1 LITRRQAIQLAGLT
15 AIGATIPLAAQQ
27 ADYSL
32 EIAPYTLEA
41 SPRHRYKTVAYN
53 GKVPGPFL
61 RLKEGRSVTIDVRNR
76 SSHEEV
82 VHWHGLF
89 LPSQIDGA
97 MEEGTPPIPP
107 GGNARYTFTPR
118 PAGTRWYHTH
128 VRAGNDLS
136 RGLYSGLH
144 GLLVV
149 EPRSDPGHYDQEAF
163 LVLHDLGGQLLASDD
178 GSMNPSYDVS
188 TINGRVM
195 GYGEPLRVRGG
206 QQLLLHFLNASP
218 TEVHWIALA
227 GHAMQLISLDG
238 NGVPRPKSISMLRL
252 APAERASVVVTL
264 NHPGAWILGEVRK
277 HVQAAGMGMVVEYA
291 GSAGKPQWQ
300 QPQQLIWDYAQFADA
315 PASEAER
322 EATEIPLVFTS
333 KFFGHGAPDHW
344 AINGKS
350 FPDTDTP
357 AFTKGRRY
365 RLIFRNRSTD
375 NHPVHLHRHSFE
387 VVRIANGPR
396 LRGLIKDTVLVMA
409 GTDVEVELTADN
421 PGPTLFHCHQQ
432 DHMDM
437 GFMMLFHYA

>member
-1 LITRRQAIQLAGLT
+1 MT
-15 AIGATIPLAAQQ
+15 AISAVIPLAAEQ

-32 EIAPYTLEA
+32 EIAPFTIEA
-41 SPRHRYKTVAYN
+41 SAHHHYKTVAYN
-53 GKVPGPFL
+53 GRVPGPLL
-61 RLKEGRSVTIDVRNR
+61 RMKEGQPVTIDVHNR
-76 SSHEEV
+76 SPHEEV

-107 GGNARYTFTPR
+107 GGKARYTFTPR

-144 GLLVV
+144 GFLMIDLQ
-149 EPRSDPGHYDQEAF
+149 SDPGRYDQEAF

-195 GYGEPLRVRGG
+195 GYGEPLRVHRG
-206 QQLLLHFLNASP
+206 QRLLLHVLNASP

-227 GHAMQLISLDG
+227 GHAMQVISLDG
-238 NGVPRPKSISMLRL
+238 NPAPQRKIVTMLRL
-252 APAERASVVVTL
+252 APAERASVIVQL
-264 NHPGAWILGEVRK
+264 NNPGIWILGEVRK

-291 GSAGKPQWQ
+291 GSAGKPLWQ
-300 QPQQLIWDYAQFADA
+300 QPQQLIWDYAQFADT
-315 PASEAER
+315 PSSEAAP
-322 EATEIPLVFTS
+322 EATEIPLVFTP
-333 KFFGHGAPDHW
+333 KFAGHGALDHW

-350 FPDTDTP
+350 FPDTDSP
-357 AFTKGRRY
+357 VFTKGQRY
-365 RLIFRNRSTD
+365 RLIFRNHSTD
-375 NHPVHLHRHSFE
+375 DHPVHLHRHSFE
-387 VVRIANGPR
+387 VVRIAGGPR
-396 LRGLIKDTVLVMA
+396 LRGLIKDTVLVA
-409 GTDVEVELTADN
+409 ARTDVEVELTANN
-421 PGPTLFHCHQQ
+421 PGSTLFHCHQQ

-437 GFMMLFHYA
+437 GFMMLFRYA

>member
-1 LITRRQAIQLAGLT
+1 MT
-15 AIGATIPLAAQQ
+15 AISAAIPLAAQP

-32 EIAPYTLEA
+32 EIAPFTIEA
-41 SPRHRYKTVAYN
+41 SARHRYKTVAYN
-53 GKVPGPFL
+53 GSVPGPLL
-61 RLKEGRSVTIDVRNR
+61 RLKEGRPVTIDAHNR
-76 SSHEEV
+76 SSHDEV

-97 MEEGTPPIPP
+97 MEEGTPLIPP
-107 GGNARYTFTPR
+107 GGRARYTFTPR
-118 PAGTRWYHTH
+118 PGGARWYHTH
-128 VRAGNDLS
+128 MPAGNDLS
-136 RGLYSGLH
+136 RSLYGGLH
-144 GLLVV
+144 GFLIV
-149 EPRSDPGHYDQEAF
+149 EPRSDAGRYDQEAF

-178 GSMNPSYDVS
+178 GSMNSSYEVS

-195 GYGEPLRVRGG
+195 GYGEPLRVRAG

-238 NGVPRPKSISMLRL
+238 NRVPQPKSISMLRL
-252 APAERASVVVTL
+252 APAERTSVIVKL
-264 NHPGAWILGEVRK
+264 NNPGVWTLGEVRK

-291 GSAGKPQWQ
+291 GSSGKPQWQ
-300 QPQQLIWDYAQFADA
+300 QPQQLSWDYAQFADA
-315 PASEAER
+315 PSSEAVP
-322 EATEIPLVFTS
+322 EATEIPLVFTQ
-333 KFFGHGAPDHW
+333 KFAGHGAMDHW

-350 FPDTDTP
+350 FPDTDSP
-357 AFTKGRRY
+357 ALTEGRRY

-396 LRGLIKDTVLVMA
+396 LSGLIKDTVLVMA
-409 GTDVEVELTADN
+409 GTDVEVELIADN
-421 PGPTLFHCHQQ
+421 PGLTLFHCHQQ